1 MTTIMR
7 YDPFG
12 EMLSLRD
19 AMNSLFEQSFVNP
32 SWRSSGAQS
41 WAAPVNVYE
50 MEQGY
55 KVFVLLPGIKAEDL
69 DLTVQQSTLSFRGQF
84 HPVVDE
90 NKQGKWLM
98 QEFGSGSFERTLTF
112 PKLID
117 ADHIETKYEH
127 GVLTLFIP
135 ISEAVR
141 PKKISVNTTQT
152 QVVNSDSQ
160 LHGSEQPKIPVGAGS
175 H

>member
-19 AMNSLFEQSFVNP
+19 AMSSLFEQSFVNP
-32 SWRSSGAQS
+32 SWRSTTSQS

-50 MEQGY
+50 TEQGY
-55 KVFVLLPGIKAEDL
+55 QVYVLLPGIKPEDL
-69 DLTVQQSTLSFRGQF
+69 DLTVQQSTLTFKGAL
-84 HPVVDE
+84 HPLVGE

-98 QEFGSGSFERTLTF
+98 QEFDSGSFERTLTF

-117 ADHIETKYEH
+117 AEHIESKYEH
-127 GVLTLFIP
+127 GVLTLFVP

-141 PKKISVNTTQT
+141 PKKISVNTTH
-152 QVVNSDSQ
+152 VVNSNSQ
-160 LHGSEQPKIPVGAGS
+160 LNGGEQQKLAVGTGS